1 MNTLTPTSTAIRT
14 DMNDRGGIP
23 SAKFRYHVVL
33 LITLLA
39 FMIAL
44 LALAAC
50 QKKQGTGSVAT
61 AGPWRLE
68 LKTIPDRPSMT
79 KTMTFTLHITDD
91 HGQPVSDATVHGA
104 LTMKLMDMGAT
115 AVNFAA
121 KGNGDYE
128 APVKGVDM
136 SGPWNLAVD
145 VAQGAEHAKK
155 DFDVT
160 VGD

>member
-1 MNTLTPTSTAIRT
+1 MRIIARLVFTP
-14 DMNDRGGIP
+14 
-23 SAKFRYHVVL
+23 L
-33 LITLLA
+33 L
-39 FMIAL
+39 IAL
-44 LALAAC
+44 LAMAAC
-50 QKKQGTGSVAT
+50 QKKPTASVAT

-68 LKTIPDRPSMT
+68 LKTIPDRPSMI
-79 KTMTFTLHITDD
+79 KPMTFTLHITDN

-115 AVNFAA
+115 PVNFAA

-128 APVKGVDM
+128 APAQNVDM

-145 VAQGAEHAKK
+145 VAEGTTEAKQV
-155 DFDVT
+155 FEVT